1 MTAQNDERAIRGVL
15 HADARADG
23 GRRRVTIEAR
33 RILIERSV
41 RGVAMR
47 IGVPAKAYAGVVLA
61 IDAAPG
67 GARLYRV
74 ALVHADADLAIPLYE
89 GGEDAARQAWA
100 SFARFLDLPR
110 FVARH
115 DGCLDPVAEPLRV
128 ESGPSVSPRC
138 RGSLTRGRRGRFA
151 RRRAPG
157 GNQAGLARF
166 DTETEIISYE

>member
-1 MTAQNDERAIRGVL
+1 MQGAL

-23 GRRRVTIEAR
+23 GRRSVTIEAR
-33 RILIERSV
+33 RIVIERSV

-61 IDAAPG
+61 IDSAPG

-74 ALVHADADLAIPLYE
+74 SLVHADADLAIPLYE
-89 GGEDAARQAWA
+89 GGEDAARDAWT

-110 FVARH
+110 FVTRH

-128 ESGPSVSPRC
+128 ESGPSVSPRG
-138 RGSLTRGRRGRFA
+138 RGSLTSRRRGRFA
-151 RRRAPG
+151 RRRARG
-157 GNQAGLARF
+157 RNHAGLARF
-166 DTETEIISYE
+166 ESETEIISYE